1 MNTEPSQN
9 PTVVILHGIGRS
21 SRMMLKMEQALSS
34 DGYAVVNLDY
44 PSTKMSIEA
53 LAEWIYE
60 KIKPLYSLNQPIH
73 FVGHS
78 MGGMLVRM
86 IIHEHRPDNLGRVV
100 MIGSPN
106 QGSVVAD
113 FLQSYRFYQKWFGPA
128 GQQIGTNHDG
138 IHHRL
143 PAVDYP
149 CAVIAGDRS
158 TDPLFS
164 LFLHKGPNDGK
175 VMVEHTKVRG
185 MQAHV
190 VVHVS
195 HAGLPRSKEVIAL
208 VKGFLREGV
217 FVVSDSGSR
226 DQVAG

>member
-9 PTVVILHGIGRS
+9 PTIIILHGIGRS
-21 SRMMLKMEQALSS
+21 SRMMSKMEAAMSS
-34 DGYAVVNLDY
+34 DAYNVVNLDY
-44 PSTKMSIEA
+44 PSTEMSIED
-53 LAEWIYE
+53 LADWIYE
-60 KIKPLYSLNQPIH
+60 KIKPLYSLNHPIH

-78 MGGMLVRM
+78 MGGILIRM
-86 IIHEHRPDNLGRVV
+86 IIQAHRPDNLGRVV

-106 QGSVVAD
+106 QGSMVAD
-113 FLQSYRFYQKWFGPA
+113 FLQPYGFYKKWFGPA
-128 GQQIGTNHDG
+128 GQQIGTNHNG

-149 CAVIAGDRS
+149 CGVIAGDRS
-158 TDPLFS
+158 TDPFFS
-164 LFLHKGPNDGK
+164 WFLLKGPNDGK
-175 VMVEHTKVRG
+175 VTVAHTKVRG

-195 HAGLPRSKEVIAL
+195 HAGLARSKKVIAL
-208 VKGFLREGV
+208 VKNFLREGEF
-217 FVVSDSGSR
+217 FVSGAGSR